1 MTMNAPY
8 LSIIL
13 PVVNEADG
21 INKIVSHIRAN
32 DGAGVAEIIV
42 VDGDPLG
49 KTINA
54 IQDTGVI
61 TAIAEKG
68 RACQMNRGAAL
79 AAGEI
84 LLFLHADTFVPA
96 HFLERV
102 ATIMRNMRF
111 VAGAFD
117 LGIDSERRIF
127 RITEKYVFLR
137 TRVTRVPF
145 GDQAI
150 FVRKEYFNK
159 IGGYRDIPLMEDI
172 ELMTRIKRR
181 GDRIVVIPAKV
192 LTSARRWEREGIL
205 FSTFRNWALQLLYV
219 FGVPPEQLVKWYK
232 F

>member
-1 MTMNAPY
+1 MNSPNI
-8 LSIIL
+8 SIIL
-13 PVVNEADG
+13 PVLHEADG
-21 INKIVSHIRAN
+21 INKIVSHIRTIDE
-32 DGAGVAEIIV
+32 DGAAEIIV
-42 VDGDPLG
+42 VDGDPRG
-49 KTINA
+49 STINA
-54 IQDTGVI
+54 IQATGII
-61 TAIAEKG
+61 TAIAEKS
-68 RACQMNRGAAL
+68 RARQMNHGAAL

-84 LLFLHADTFVPA
+84 LIFLHADTLVPA

-102 ATIMRNMRF
+102 ATVMHNTRF

-150 FVRKEYFNK
+150 FVRKEYFEK

-172 ELMTRIKRR
+172 ELMARIKRR
-181 GDRIVVIPAKV
+181 GDRIVIIPGKV

-205 FSTFRNWALQLLYV
+205 FNTFRNWALQILYA
-219 FGVPPEQLVKWYK
+219 FGVSPEHLVKWYK